1 MNEDT
6 TELFIHQRALGQH
19 VRHYQLL
26 RSVVTQSCHDVQE
39 DQAVVFTHLVAVV
52 TDLAEDLADVA
63 LVVLGFH
70 VPQIFSQLIYTGR
83 AILTVWNQK
92 LIHIYNVCV
101 CVCACMCA
109 CMCVCVSVCVRICV
123 CVCLSLIHI

>member
-19 VRHYQLL
+19 VRHHQLL

-39 DQAVVFTHLVAVV
+39 DQAVIFTHLVAVV
-52 TDLAEDLADVA
+52 TDLAEDLADIA

-83 AILTVWNQK
+83 TILTVWNQK
-92 LIHIYNVCV
+92 LVHIYVCV
-101 CVCACMCA
+101 CVC
-109 CMCVCVSVCVRICV
+109 VCVHAYVCKQRERERTQTQKLFI
-123 CVCLSLIHI
+123 LQGL